1 MTRPARLLV
10 PALLSMLA
18 VVGPAGAAGPWRGQV
33 VDAETGQPLEGV
45 VVLAVWDKLSPGV
58 MHPRREYHDVDEVVT
73 DADGRF
79 VIPERRVATAN
90 PFVNLD
96 GPNLH
101 MFKPGYGRWRD
112 RGLPKEF
119 DRYDVLRLM
128 EKQIVTF
135 ELPPLKSLPE
145 RRKRLPSPP
154 SNAPFSKIP
163 RFMNAIEEEALRI
176 GLPPLRRIPPA
187 EQP

>member
-1 MTRPARLLV
+1 MTRSVRVLV
-10 PALLSMLA
+10 PAFLSMLA
-18 VVGPAGAAGPWRGQV
+18 IVGPAEAAGPWRGQV

-79 VIPERRVATAN
+79 VIPERRMLTAN

-101 MFKPGYGRWRD
+101 LFKPSYGRWRD
-112 RGLPKEF
+112 RGVVREACV
-119 DRYDVLRLM
+119 RGV
-128 EKQIVTF
+128 
-135 ELPPLKSLPE
+135 
-145 RRKRLPSPP
+145 RRR
-154 SNAPFSKIP
+154 A
-163 RFMNAIEEEALRI
+163 RGAL
-176 GLPPLRRIPPA
+176 
-187 EQP
+187 

>member
-1 MTRPARLLV
+1 MTRSARLLV

-18 VVGPAGAAGPWRGQV
+18 VVGPADAAGPWRGQV

-79 VIPERRVATAN
+79 IIPERRVVTAN

-112 RGLPKEF
+112 RGLPREF
-119 DRYDVLRLM
+119 DRYDMLRMM
-128 EKQIVTF
+128 EKQVVVFDTRQ
-135 ELPPLKSLPE
+135 LASRKE
-145 RRKRLPSPP
+145 RLNALPSRP
-154 SNAPFSKIP
+154 SGVSDSRIP
-163 RFMNAIEEEALRI
+163 GFVGALNEEREFL
-176 GLPPLRRIPPA
+176 GLPPIPKQGGR
-187 EQP
+187 QP